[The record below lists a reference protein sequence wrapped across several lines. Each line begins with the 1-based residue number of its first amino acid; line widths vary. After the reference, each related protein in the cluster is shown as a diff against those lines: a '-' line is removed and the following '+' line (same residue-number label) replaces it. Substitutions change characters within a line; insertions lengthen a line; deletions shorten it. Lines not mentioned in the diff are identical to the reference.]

1 MQAAIE
7 VFLNGIF
14 GVFMGLAVLYVA
26 IKANTLLAGRQADKE
41 KKEE

>member
-1 MQAAIE
+1 MQAATGI
-7 VFLNGIF
+7 FLNGIF

-26 IKANTLLAGRQADKE
+26 IKLIKLAAPRQPE

>member
-7 VFLNGIF
+7 IFLNGIS
-14 GVFMGLAVLYVA
+14 GVFIGLAVLYVA
-26 IKANTLLAGRQADKE
+26 IKVIRFAAGREPDK

>member
-7 VFLNGIF
+7 VFLNGIS
-14 GVFMGLAVLYVA
+14 GVFIGLAVLYATIKLIGFVVA
-26 IKANTLLAGRQADKE
+26 PKPDK